1 MSNNLKS
8 VFCSLAV
15 CLAFVACKKEVAN
28 EPMAPNTSETVKAAT
43 DEQSYYTTPDGET
56 YTYID
61 TTGAGVSSTSISSQK
76 AMGDTTIDEKTFS
89 KVSGD
94 GSRIYNYQN
103 SDKGV
108 TTLVAYNGAE
118 KITTTVLKANEPVG
132 TVWTDNFTSG
142 GVPATYKWQIVEKG
156 ISRTVLGVT
165 YNNVIKVHL
174 VGVATVGSRAANT
187 IASADYFYAPN
198 VGLIENIGYNPVS
211 GAVELHRVFQKK
223 SK

>member
-1 MSNNLKS
+1 MSNNIKS
-8 VFCSLAV
+8 LFFALAA
-15 CLAFVACKKEVAN
+15 CAAFTACKKEVAN
-28 EPMAPNTSETVKAAT
+28 ESIAGGNTETGAKLA
-43 DEQSYYTTPDGET
+43 DGQSYYTTPAGET
-56 YTYID
+56 YTYVD
-61 TTGAGVSSTSISSQK
+61 TTSGGVSSTSISTQK
-76 AMGDTTIDEKTFS
+76 SLGDTTIEEKTFA

-108 TTLVAYNGAE
+108 TTLVAYNGSD

-132 TVWTDNFTSG
+132 TVWTDNFTNAG
-142 GVPATYKWQIVEKG
+142 IATSYKWQIAEKG

-174 VGVATVGSRAANT
+174 QGTAAVGAKGNSTVAN
-187 IASADYFYAPN
+187 ADYFYAPN
-198 VGLIENIGYNPVS
+198 VGLIENISYNPIS

-223 SK
+223 SA